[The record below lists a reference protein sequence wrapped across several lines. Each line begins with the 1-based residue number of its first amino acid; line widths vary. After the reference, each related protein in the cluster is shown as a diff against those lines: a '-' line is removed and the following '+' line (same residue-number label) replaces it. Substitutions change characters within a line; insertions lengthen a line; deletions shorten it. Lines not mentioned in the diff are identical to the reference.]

1 MINDVLAI
9 IDWSKTKNLSALIEP
24 LIKDSTFLDSQVSQI
39 AIAQPEICLGIIHNS
54 ADKSGYWQYGQ
65 RQFILHGKTC
75 GELPIN
81 ESWQDEDFAQ
91 LGSQL
96 WDGIY
101 NLLVWCDRTKS
112 LLVTSDYL
120 STKSLYYWRQG
131 DLLVISSA
139 LKAFRLL
146 PFIAKQLNP
155 QVLASTLAISHPL
168 SDETLIA
175 GVKTLPVNGATV
187 FNQSQT
193 DFIPRRNNSDR
204 INTASEAE
212 SIAQLDGLMEQSMQT
227 WLKDNPQALIAL
239 SGGLDSRILLGY
251 LKRSPRQITAA
262 TWGEPESDDFR
273 LGVELAQAT
282 ETEYLTYILTGDS
295 DIPEAD
301 LKFPGWQTESFS
313 VNNVPF
319 YWRGWIDLLQ
329 AQHLPVIHGFL
340 GGPLGGGRLPKWGVS
355 ETYFGQEVNDQV
367 INELHTW
374 GTKAAS
380 NTLTELAKPKF
391 IPYLTTRMA
400 DNLVEAFNKIDRPY
414 VYQRLMCLD
423 FYYRQR
429 RYLGNAISKIMGT
442 FLPAILP
449 FYTKDNLDF
458 VLQLPLELILDRR
471 IFRQLLLKQFP
482 ALANFQ
488 EADQGK
494 LPVYNSTFKKYRDR
508 LLENRYIWYLF
519 PKLKPRN
526 SAIVFSLLLEKH
538 SAIFIDT
545 FEESANIL
553 DDYLDLQPIIDK
565 LKSGKVTRKERS
577 EIMRLFNTCTFIN
590 RYFNQ

>member
-9 IDWSKTKNLSALIEP
+9 IDWNKTKDLPALVEP
-24 LIKDSTFLDSQVSQI
+24 LVKDSTFLDSQVPEM
-39 AIAQPEICLGIIHNS
+39 AIAKPEICLGIIHNS
-54 ADKSGYWQYGQ
+54 ADKSGHWQYGQ
-65 RQFILHGKTC
+65 REFVLHGKTC
-75 GELPIN
+75 GKLPIN
-81 ESWQDEDFAQ
+81 ETWQDWELEQ

-96 WDGIY
+96 FDGIY

-120 STKSLYYWRQG
+120 STKSLYYWRQD
-131 DLLVISSA
+131 DLLVISSS
-139 LKAFRLL
+139 LKSFRLL
-146 PFIAKQLNP
+146 PFIPKQLNP

-187 FNQSQT
+187 FSQSQI
-193 DFIPRRNNSDR
+193 DFIPRSKTGDK
-204 INTASEAE
+204 ISTATEAE
-212 SIAQLDGLMEQSMQT
+212 SILQLDELMEQSIAT
-227 WLKDNPQALIAL
+227 WLGDRPQALIAL

-251 LKRSPRQITAA
+251 LQRSQRQITAA

-273 LGVELAQAT
+273 LGVELAGAT

-295 DIPEAD
+295 NIPETD

-329 AQHLPVIHGFL
+329 AQDLPVIHGFL

-355 ETYFGQEVNDQV
+355 ETYFGQEVNDGV

-380 NTLTELAKPKF
+380 DTLTELAKTKF
-391 IPYLTTRMA
+391 MPYLTTGMA
-400 DNLVEAFNKIDRPY
+400 DNLVEAFNQIDRPY

-442 FLPAILP
+442 FLPAMLP
-449 FYTKDNLDF
+449 FYTKNNLDF

-482 ALANFQ
+482 ALASFQ
-488 EADQGK
+488 EADKGK
-494 LPVYNSTFKKYRDR
+494 LPVYQSKFKKYRDR
-508 LLENRYIWYLF
+508 LVENRYIWYLF

-526 SAIVFSLLLEKH
+526 SAIVFSLLLDKH

-545 FEESANIL
+545 FQKSANL
-553 DDYLDLQPIIDK
+553 LQDYLDLQPIINK
-565 LKSGKVTRKERS
+565 LESGQVTRKERS

-590 RYFNQ
+590 SYFNN